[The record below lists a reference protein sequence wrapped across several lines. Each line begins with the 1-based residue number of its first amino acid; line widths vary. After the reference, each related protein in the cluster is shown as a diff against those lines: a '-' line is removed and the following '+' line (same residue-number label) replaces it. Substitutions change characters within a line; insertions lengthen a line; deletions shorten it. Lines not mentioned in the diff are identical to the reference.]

1 MDHKHIERYYRLKN
15 LKRASQILV
24 LAALLMLVS
33 GLAASRLVLNR
44 TDDFGVSQ
52 VSKNGSSIDNFT
64 FSVPGFPHW
73 DLQAASAQI
82 SDTLDNVKLTLP
94 KVVYYGG
101 LGGAIYLAAESGN
114 LDKKTGFVSVKGD
127 VKIRYKNF
135 EFASNNVDYSEG
147 SLQASTSSPVS
158 LNGGDLKL
166 TGKGLKLSVE
176 KEEILIE
183 HEVRASLFNVKW
195 VGPGRKLP
203 M

>member
-1 MDHKHIERYYRLKN
+1 MDHRHIERHYRLKN

-24 LAALLMLVS
+24 LGALLMLVS
-33 GLAASRLVLNR
+33 GLAASRLVLNK
-44 TDDFGVSQ
+44 TDDFGASRVSG
-52 VSKNGSSIDNFT
+52 NGSRIDNFT
-64 FSVPGFPHW
+64 FSAPGFPRW
-73 DLQAASAQI
+73 DLQATSAQI
-82 SDTLDNVKLTLP
+82 ADTMDNVKLTLP

-101 LGGAIYLAAESGN
+101 LGGAIYLAAKSGN
-114 LDKKTGFVSVKGD
+114 LDKKTGFVSVKGG
-127 VKIRYKNF
+127 VKIRYKDF
-135 EFASNNVDYSEG
+135 EFISQDMDYSQG
-147 SLQASTSSPVS
+147 SLQAATSSPVS